1 MAGSSESLAADEPG
15 GDGSSEEAVSRRFI
29 GSALAQAVREG
40 WCCRNCGGGFCLH
53 VSPSRCPSCGAP
65 TRRTG
70 RRADEEE
77 S

>member
-1 MAGSSESLAADEPG
+1 MAGSSKSQAADDPND
-15 GDGSSEEAVSRRFI
+15 DGSSEEAASRRFI

-53 VSPSRCPSCGAP
+53 ISPSRCPSCGARP
-65 TRRTG
+65 RTG